1 MSSKKK
7 SHENDPFED
16 ELVESLKQEKPP
28 GAFDVTVEDYEADQS
43 IMPGPTIETEA
54 DKPKVTDNEFG
65 VDLSHMTSSARE
77 RTLAE
82 MREGARR
89 VKQLRGEG

>member
-7 SHENDPFED
+7 SHENDPFEE
-16 ELVESLKQEKPP
+16 ELVESIKQEKPP
-28 GAFDVTVEDYEADQS
+28 GAFEVVVEDYEADGPS
-43 IMPGPTIETEA
+43 TKEGPTIETE
-54 DKPKVTDNEFG
+54 DKPKSTDNEFG